1 MRKKKDRSSASR
13 TAAASMFV
21 GFLMVG
27 LAIPTVLVLVLANTA
42 LAKKPNP
49 IVHRVIAGG
58 PDACAFLLNDPTA
71 HPGCDGNWSLEAIKY
86 ADGTVTGQYSD
97 RFANGGG
104 MHAVIDCLVVDE
116 TTHQAWVSGTV
127 TQLRFGAFDLLDQSA
142 FLFVASVQDNG
153 TSVNDLVD
161 KISHTVV
168 DDVNDFFFEG
178 PFIGPCDDL
187 DDPDGLLNLID
198 SPDGEVIVE

>member
-1 MRKKKDRSSASR
+1 
-13 TAAASMFV
+13 MFV

-58 PDACAFLLNDPTA
+58 PDACAVLLDDPTA
-71 HPGCDGNWSLEAIKY
+71 HPGCDGNWSLVAIEY
-86 ADGTVTGQYSD
+86 ADGTVTGQYID
-97 RFANGGG
+97 RFANGDGLK
-104 MHAVIDCLVVDE
+104 AVIDCLVVDE

-127 TQLRFGAFDLLDQSA
+127 TQLRIDGDDWTYTSD

-153 TSVNDLVD
+153 TSVHDPVD
-161 KISHTVV
+161 KISHTVLE
-168 DDVNDFFFEG
+168 DVNDRFFGG
-178 PFIGPCDDL
+178 PFVGPCDAL
-187 DDPDGLLNLID
+187 EDPDGLLDLID
-198 SPDGEVIVE
+198 SPDGQVIVE

>member
-1 MRKKKDRSSASR
+1 
-13 TAAASMFV
+13 MFV

-58 PDACAFLLNDPTA
+58 PDACLFLVGSEQ
-71 HPGCDGNWSLEAIKY
+71 PGCDGNWSLEAIEY
-86 ADGTVTGQYSD
+86 ADGTVTGQYID
-97 RFANGGG
+97 RFAKGGG
-104 MHAVIDCLVVDE
+104 MHAVIDCLVVDGN
-116 TTHQAWVSGTV
+116 QAWVSGTV
-127 TQLRFGAFDLLDQSA
+127 TQLRFGAFNLLDQSA
-142 FLFVASVQDNG
+142 FVFVASVQDNG
-153 TSVNDLVD
+153 TSVNDPVD

-168 DDVNDFFFEG
+168 DDVNDFFFGG
-178 PFIGPCDDL
+178 PFVGPCDDL
-187 DDPDGLLNLID
+187 DDPDDLLELID